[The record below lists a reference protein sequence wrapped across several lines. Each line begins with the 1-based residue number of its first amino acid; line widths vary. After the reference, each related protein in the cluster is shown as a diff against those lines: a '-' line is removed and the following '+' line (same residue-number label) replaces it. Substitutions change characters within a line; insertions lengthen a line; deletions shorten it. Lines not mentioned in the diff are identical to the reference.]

1 MRAYKAYDESGIEE
15 LGDVSKDQVSL
26 LIEQADASL
35 TTAKQFGVGFYRTEK
50 DFLEIRPVGK
60 SEYMV
65 WSDRIAGNT
74 NTGFLGFFSK
84 AKRHIDTTVTGRE
97 KAVEAVLYYMD
108 YSREAF
114 EQKYS

>member
-1 MRAYKAYDESGIEE
+1 MRAYKAYDESRIEE
-15 LGDVSKDQVSL
+15 IGDVSKDQVPS
-26 LIEQADASL
+26 LIEQAEASL
-35 TTAKQFGVGFYRTEK
+35 ATAKYFGIGFYRTET

-60 SEYMV
+60 FEYMV
-65 WSDRIAGNT
+65 WSDRIASKANA
-74 NTGFLGFFSK
+74 GFLRLFSK
-84 AKRHIDTTVTGRE
+84 ANRHIEKVVTGRG